1 MINAMQSFNVLE
13 ITPLLPELATFLGA
27 LVLLMLGAFHKD
39 GAPFLV
45 CRLTK
50 IVLIAALVLLFV
62 LRNDTHSVFSG
73 MFVLDSL
80 TIFTK
85 ALILIGSFFVM
96 MLVVGYYRNDEKYVT
111 FEMPVLILLSVTGM
125 LLMVSAGS
133 FLSLYMALELQS
145 LPLYILAAS
154 HRDSA
159 RSSEAGLKYFVL
171 GALAS
176 GLLLYGISLV
186 YGFSGTVNFASLSE
200 LYTQEGD
207 LPIGSLV
214 GLVLILTGLAFKLSA
229 APFHMW
235 TPDVYEGSPTP
246 VTAFFAVAPKAAGAV
261 LFLRVVMEAFGG
273 AMHDWQQVVIVIAAL
288 SMLVGAFG
296 ALRQS
301 NIKRLVAY
309 SSIIHVGFILM
320 GLATATPEGVRSVL
334 VYLTIYMVMSLG
346 IFACMMLVRKKD
358 HHLCEEIDAFAGLS
372 KTQPMLAACI
382 AILMF
387 SMAGIPPM
395 AGFFAKF
402 FVIFAAVND
411 GMIALAVIAAL
422 SSVVAA
428 YYYLRVVKVMY
439 FDEPSLM
446 LDRKSHSEI
455 RFVAAGATAFNLL
468 FFLYFTPLLNVAEEA
483 AASLF

>member
-1 MINAMQSFNVLE
+1 MKSFNLVEL
-13 ITPLLPELATFLGA
+13 TPLLPELVTFLGA
-27 LVLLMLGAFHKD
+27 LVLLMIGAFSKN
-39 GAPFLV
+39 GAPFFIG
-45 CRLTK
+45 RLTK
-50 IVLIAALVLLFV
+50 LTLAGSLALLFIVSGQSYSV
-62 LRNDTHSVFSG
+62 LSDMFILNNFIVF
-73 MFVLDSL
+73 
-80 TIFTK
+80 IK
-85 ALILIGSFFVM
+85 ALILVGSFLVM
-96 MLVVGYYRNDEKYVT
+96 MLVAGYYRDYDKYVT
-111 FEMPVLILLSVTGM
+111 FEMPILILLSVTGM
-125 LLMVSAGS
+125 MLMVSANG
-133 FLSLYMALELQS
+133 FLPLYMGLELQS
-145 LPLYILAAS
+145 LPLYILAAI
-154 HRDSA
+154 HRDSV

-186 YGFSGTVNFASLSE
+186 YGFSGTTSFNALSE
-200 LYTQEGD
+200 LYTESGSM
-207 LPIGSLV
+207 PIGALV
-214 GLVLILTGLAFKLSA
+214 GFVFVLVALAFKLSA

-246 VTAFFAVAPKAAGAV
+246 VTSFFAVAPKIAAVA
-261 LFLRVVMEAFGG
+261 LFTRVVMEAFSGVVQE
-273 AMHDWQQVVIVIAAL
+273 WQQVVTVLAAL

-296 ALRQS
+296 ALRQT

-320 GLATATPEGVRSVL
+320 GLVTASSEGIRSVL
-334 VYLTIYMVMSLG
+334 VYLSIYMVMTVG

-358 HHLCEEIDAFAGLS
+358 HHLCEEIESFSGLS

-402 FVIFAAVND
+402 YVIFAAVNE
-411 GMIALAVIAAL
+411 GMVILAVIAAL

-439 FDEPSLM
+439 FDEPSLL
-446 LDRKSHSEI
+446 LDRKSHREI
-455 RFVAAGATAFNLL
+455 RLVATGATAINLL
-468 FFLYFTPLLNVAEEA
+468 FFIYFTPLLTAAEV
-483 AASLF
+483 AASSLF